1 MGGQVP
7 QLAARVTAPGRTLA
21 AALLATSFG
30 ALAQSP
36 LPALVQADGTL
47 EPAWRF
53 VGFPKAKAD
62 LPPTRFE
69 AGRVD
74 STAAVQVL
82 TASSYGTLV
91 HDWSGL
97 APARLQWRWRLD
109 TVLSGGKTA
118 PDILTKAGDD
128 AALKVCVM
136 FDHPLDRVPL
146 IERTVLRI
154 ARSVSGEALPAATV
168 CYVWDSTHPA
178 LTQGPNPYTKRVRFI
193 SLQGRSAPLA
203 RWVNE
208 SRDVAQDY
216 ATLFA
221 DELPAGVAAPRI
233 TRVLL
238 GADSDNTASTSSGWV
253 TDLRWT
259 ERTP

>member
-1 MGGQVP
+1 MMAPV
-7 QLAARVTAPGRTLA
+7 RVWA
-21 AALLATSFG
+21 AALLTTSLG
-30 ALAQSP
+30 ALAQAP
-36 LPALVQADGTL
+36 LPALVQADGAL
-47 EPAWRF
+47 NPAWRF

-74 STAAVQVL
+74 GTPAVQVV

-91 HDWSGL
+91 QDWSGN

-109 TVLSGGKTA
+109 APLSGGPTA

-136 FDHPLDRVPL
+136 FDHALDRVPFV
-146 IERTVLRI
+146 ERTVLRI

-178 LTQGPNPYTKRVRFI
+178 LTLGPNPYTKRVRFI
-193 SLQGRSAPLA
+193 SLQGQGAPLA

-208 SRDVAQDY
+208 SRDVAADF

-221 DELPAGVAAPRI
+221 DELPAGTPAPRI

-253 TDLRWT
+253 ADLRWAD
-259 ERTP
+259 RGP

>member
-1 MGGQVP
+1 MMLVR
-7 QLAARVTAPGRTLA
+7 ALA
-21 AALLATSFG
+21 AALLASILS
-30 ALAQSP
+30 AHAQTP
-36 LPALVQADGTL
+36 LPAMVQADGSL
-47 EPAWRF
+47 NPAWRF

-62 LPPTRFE
+62 IPFTRFE
-69 AGRVD
+69 AGRIDGVD
-74 STAAVQVL
+74 AVQVRS
-82 TASSYGTLV
+82 AASYGTLV
-91 HDWSGL
+91 QDWSGE

-109 TVLSGGKTA
+109 APLAGGASA

-128 AALKVCVM
+128 AALKVCLM
-136 FDHPLDRVPL
+136 FDHPLERVPFV
-146 IERTVLRI
+146 ERTVLRV

-193 SLQGRSAPLA
+193 SLQGRGAPLA

-208 SRDVAQDY
+208 SRDVAQDF

-221 DELPAGVAAPRI
+221 DELPAGAPTPRI

-238 GADSDNTASTSSGWV
+238 GADSDNTATTSSGWV
-253 TDLRWT
+253 ADLRWT
-259 ERTP
+259 DRGP

>member
-1 MGGQVP
+1 MIAPTRALGWLLWATCLGASAQ
-7 QLAARVTAPGRTLA
+7 TA
-21 AALLATSFG
+21 
-30 ALAQSP
+30 
-36 LPALVQADGTL
+36 LPALVQADGSLNT
-47 EPAWRF
+47 EWRF

-62 LPPTRFE
+62 IPFTRFE
-69 AGRVD
+69 AGRIDGV
-74 STAAVQVL
+74 AAVQVV

-91 HDWSGL
+91 HDWSGT

-109 TVLSGGKTA
+109 APLSGGKAT

-136 FDHPLDRVPL
+136 FDHALDRVPL

-168 CYVWDSTHPA
+168 CYVWDSTLPA

-193 SLQGRSAPLA
+193 SLQGAGAPLA
-203 RWVNE
+203 RWVQE
-208 SRDVAQDY
+208 SRDVAQDF

-221 DELPAGVAAPRI
+221 DELPAGAAVPRI

-253 TDLRWT
+253 TDLRWNSSG
-259 ERTP
+259 P